1 MMKVFIFVFPF
12 LVLVSFTLCTVLLCL
27 VSCVESKPLPLLAMS
42 SVVIGLSPSSSF
54 PFVVCFEWI
63 FWSLMMSFFS
73 CHVISPSNCFSVCVS
88 LFPSIASS
96 LVGYCCII
104 ICYCPFCCCV
114 LLLLTQSAIIWCFYC
129 AYHYRS
135 VPLPELQYLFLY
147 CIITSRILHHNISL
161 FGCFL
166 ILWCDPVLRLI
177 CFVFL
182 CNMSHLHLLLCF
194 LLLGHLSVGLSVS
207 VDLSLSMYQ
216 TPVSTASLFIH
227 WSSIAQD
234 TYHSIAPPSHLLC
247 FVCLACFALPLY
259 CTSWIVQ
266 SLSLCVINFYCTL
279 SHHRL

>member
-1 MMKVFIFVFPF
+1 MENVHNEEQEEGSRSILVLMVKVFIFVFPF

-114 LLLLTQSAIIWCFYC
+114 LLLFHHLMFLLCLSLPFCSPSWVTV
-129 AYHYRS
+129 S
-135 VPLPELQYLFLY
+135 VPL
-147 CIITSRILHHNISL
+147 LHH
-161 FGCFL
+161 
-166 ILWCDPVLRLI
+166 
-177 CFVFL
+177 
-182 CNMSHLHLLLCF
+182 
-194 LLLGHLSVGLSVS
+194 
-207 VDLSLSMYQ
+207 Y
-216 TPVSTASLFIH
+216 
-227 WSSIAQD
+227 
-234 TYHSIAPPSHLLC
+234 
-247 FVCLACFALPLY
+247 
-259 CTSWIVQ
+259 
-266 SLSLCVINFYCTL
+266 
-279 SHHRL
+279 